1 MAARAPLPRPPGGL
15 FEQWPGAIQWA
26 PGKESPVE
34 LRLNA
39 SSEILCSQRAGHRFR
54 TKTRAARVGN
64 EARGAYMRNKRQA
77 QACVGY
83 SSRYAKARHLP
94 CAVMAGRVFADAR
107 TRGMLC
113 RAGLDIMGN
122 QYASVAKST
131 MIVVVIASC
140 CIRAVF
146 HRYK

>member
-1 MAARAPLPRPPGGL
+1 MHLQQSASAPEGGWLPGIL
-15 FEQWPGAIQWA
+15 W
-26 PGKESPVE
+26 GKESPVE

>member
-1 MAARAPLPRPPGGL
+1 MHSQQSASAPEGGWLPGIL
-15 FEQWPGAIQWA
+15 W
-26 PGKESPVE
+26 GKESPVE

-122 QYASVAKST
+122 QYASVTKST

>member
-1 MAARAPLPRPPGGL
+1 MHLQQSASAPEGGWLPGIL
-15 FEQWPGAIQWA
+15 W
-26 PGKESPVE
+26 GKESPVE

-122 QYASVAKST
+122 QYASVTKST